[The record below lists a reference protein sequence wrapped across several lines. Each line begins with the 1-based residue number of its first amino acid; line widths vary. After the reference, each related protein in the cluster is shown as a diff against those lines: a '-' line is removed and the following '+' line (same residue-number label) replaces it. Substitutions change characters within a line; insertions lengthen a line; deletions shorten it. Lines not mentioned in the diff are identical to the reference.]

1 MAFGEAG
8 SREPTGAE
16 FEEYLA
22 TAERLLRDSDA
33 LRRRGATAR
42 IAGSA
47 ASILLLPVVV
57 AVAMAARTDAVSLVV
72 TALVWLGASVAAT
85 RVVQQMVVAAAREQ
99 LSRDSE
105 AAARIARLLSDVLP
119 IIAEDEGW
127 THIRVRVA
135 ESRLARL
142 PLGVEDR

>member
-1 MAFGEAG
+1 VALSEAG
-8 SREPTGAE
+8 PREPTGAE

-22 TAERLLRDSDA
+22 TAERLLHESDG

-47 ASILLLPVVV
+47 SSILLLPVVV
-57 AVAMAARTDAVSLVV
+57 AITIAVRTDAVSLIIA
-72 TALVWLGASVAAT
+72 ALVWLGASMAAA
-85 RVVQQMVVAAAREQ
+85 RVVQQMVASAAREQ

-105 AAARIARLLSDVLP
+105 TAARIARLLSDVLP

-127 THIRVRVA
+127 THIRVRVT